1 MKQYKGA
8 VFFDVDGTLV
18 DERLKIYHP
27 TPKTAEAIGRLREN
41 GYLAGIAT
49 GRARCYIPETGID
62 FDCYVSCN
70 GAVAEVGEEE
80 IFNDYIALPKLREM
94 VDFMEQEGIGY
105 ELESSDQ
112 CFFQKESK
120 AEFDALL
127 AHFHITADCF
137 FPLESLDQ
145 LKTNKILITFQR
157 MEQFEKMCEK
167 FGSEYAIIQH
177 HRNLSADIG
186 KRHISK
192 ASGIRAVIDRLN
204 LDIADTYAFG
214 DDGNDFEM
222 LAAVGHG
229 VAMTPH
235 AARLDEVADSI
246 TCGVAE
252 DGVYHGLKKLGLI

>member
-80 IFNDYIALPKLREM
+80 VFNDYIALPKLREM

-120 AEFDALL
+120 AEFDALWRIFIL
-127 AHFHITADCF
+127 RLTVFFHW
-137 FPLESLDQ
+137 
-145 LKTNKILITFQR
+145 KVW
-157 MEQFEKMCEK
+157 
-167 FGSEYAIIQH
+167 
-177 HRNLSADIG
+177 
-186 KRHISK
+186 ISSK
-192 ASGIRAVIDRLN
+192 PIKS
-204 LDIADTYAFG
+204 
-214 DDGNDFEM
+214 
-222 LAAVGHG
+222 
-229 VAMTPH
+229 
-235 AARLDEVADSI
+235 
-246 TCGVAE
+246 
-252 DGVYHGLKKLGLI
+252 